1 MCPVCSSV
9 QAPLFGRGNPRS
21 ENMVM
26 LVGEGYNELACFRG
40 CAASLHHQSQ
50 EHGKANTEL
59 ISKTSKGGPL
69 PAKNH
74 SHLSFCLLPPS
85 LPPSFYLLLLPVFPL
100 SVSPLSLH
108 PLSLPLCGVKT
119 FFFTQK
125 KKKNWNQLCH
135 CSSLLFWPVPGV
147 KAPGIVSVGPVQ
159 EQCGAAMPGHWSHPS
174 HIKCA
179 HTHTYTHYKLFKR
192 A

>member
-1 MCPVCSSV
+1 
-9 QAPLFGRGNPRS
+9 
-21 ENMVM
+21 M

-125 KKKNWNQLCH
+125 KKEKLE
-135 CSSLLFWPVPGV
+135 P
-147 KAPGIVSVGPVQ
+147 
-159 EQCGAAMPGHWSHPS
+159 AMPPLLPSVLASARCKSSWHRLSWSCSGTVRGS
-174 HIKCA
+174 HARALESSFTHKVRA
-179 HTHTYTHYKLFKR
+179 HTHIHTL
-192 A
+192 